1 LKNKLISQLPY
12 QDPFLF
18 VDTIEDVSEDFIKGS
33 YTFKASSWFYKGH
46 FKDHPITPGVI
57 LTECAAQIGLASLGL
72 FILSQDKNSDIGKI
86 RLAMTNTN
94 IEFLKPV
101 LPDEKVIIEA
111 EKIYFRFNK
120 LKSSVKM
127 FNINGD
133 LILRGDIA
141 GVILI

>member
-72 FILSQDKNSDIGKI
+72 FILSQDKNSDLGQI
-86 RLAMTNTN
+86 RLAMTSTN

>member
-1 LKNKLISQLPY
+1 MKNKLISQLPY

-86 RLAMTNTN
+86 RLAMTSTN

>member
-86 RLAMTNTN
+86 RLAMTSTN

>member
-1 LKNKLISQLPY
+1 MKNKLISQLPY

-72 FILSQDKNSDIGKI
+72 FILSQDKNSDLGQI
-86 RLAMTNTN
+86 RLAMTSTN

-127 FNINGD
+127 FNTNGD

>member
-12 QDPFLF
+12 QHPFLF

-86 RLAMTNTN
+86 RLAMTSTN